1 LIFFLQNSEAAEPE
15 EAGKPEGK
23 VVESKPREKGK
34 LIMNEGSQKLE
45 MTNLKLLD
53 MGFRLHMVS

>member
-1 LIFFLQNSEAAEPE
+1 LIFFQNSEAAEPE

-34 LIMNEGSQKLE
+34 
-45 MTNLKLLD
+45 
-53 MGFRLHMVS
+53 